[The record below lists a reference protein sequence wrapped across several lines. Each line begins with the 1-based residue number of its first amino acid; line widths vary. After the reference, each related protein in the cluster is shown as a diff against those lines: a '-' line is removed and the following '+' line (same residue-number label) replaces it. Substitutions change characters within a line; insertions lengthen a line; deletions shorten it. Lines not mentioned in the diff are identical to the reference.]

1 LLAQA
6 LLALLSPAA
15 TIGWLWTDPEIAAQH
30 LLAATIELTL
40 TDTAARCIV
49 DRAV

>member
-1 LLAQA
+1 LAQA
-6 LLALLSPAA
+6 LLALLSTAA
-15 TIGWLWTDPEIAAQH
+15 TIGWLRTDPEIAAQH

-40 TDTAARCIV
+40 TETATPCIV